1 MKEYTTEDTTEDWAE
16 DRTGDM
22 NVERLEHMT
31 RQER

>member
-1 MKEYTTEDTTEDWAE
+1 MKEYTTEDTTEDWTE

>member
-1 MKEYTTEDTTEDWAE
+1 MKEYTTEDTTEDWTE

-22 NVERLEHMT
+22 NVERLEYMT